1 MTFRPTSPKRR
12 RPGLSLLE
20 VLVAMVILSVAVV
33 TLIQLASQGLR
44 LLRLSEEHQEAVMLA
59 DRLVR
64 EGDVSSERVETGR
77 EGAFQWERR
86 TARVAV
92 PDDLALVGTPAP
104 RLVALTVAVS
114 WGKGRS
120 VGVATLRVAEPEGQ
134 AKP

>member
-1 MTFRPTSPKRR
+1 MNRR
-12 RPGLSLLE
+12 GDAGFTLLE

-44 LLRLSEEHQEAVMLA
+44 LLRLSGEHQEAVMLA

-64 EGDVSSERVETGR
+64 EGDVSIERVETGR

-86 TARVAV
+86 TTRVAV
-92 PDDLALVGTPAP
+92 PDDLELVGTPAP

-114 WGKGRS
+114 WGRGRS
-120 VGVATLRVAEPEGQ
+120 VDVATLRVAEPEGQ